1 MASNEL
7 GTYVGRIDSGWVEGA
22 LSSVLALCGDAV
34 LFFDASGTISYA
46 NEQAARLFAH
56 SPKGLVGTDVH
67 LLFAPAEDAGP
78 VRSAVTLGYAEPSRA
93 DSGTQAPIGLPFS
106 TDGTATVHT
115 CADPHG
121 NSVEVRVRCA
131 EVRGSK
137 GSYLLV
143 ARRND
148 EAEAAE
154 SERDRLVVEL
164 SRANKRLAGT
174 LDIVLGTID
183 SGDVATLFSR
193 ALNEITKTMESD
205 GTVMYLAENDGFHLR
220 GLSDHMSVERVPRFM
235 AYGRAIGS
243 LATREGRPL
252 CLTVLPP
259 EREELRRG
267 RVTVRRVADE
277 ATGHIYKVHV
287 AALPPFTSFIA
298 VPVWFGGHVIALL
311 ETGWASTRHMR
322 EDDAKLLDA
331 VAQYLSVQLMG
342 AFSAMRAQ
350 KRDQLAATSSRL
362 REKIMAADT
371 ITCKLLA
378 QVLGNASGE
387 LGATLVVLE
396 PMADGYLLRV
406 RAKSEASASAGNTDD
421 GSASSAGTH
430 AAAGPAS
437 PAVSRAAAG
446 SSATPDASGS
456 IGAESSDGFQTL
468 LGTDGRP
475 LLLPASVLQSDSK
488 AAVHGTG
495 KSNDSGPNSGSAA
508 PTMPDNPSAAITA
521 TAVRPGAS
529 QIPAASKLSN
539 WLAANGLVS
548 VGAVVDLGVVEGEP
562 FRALVLRGASAMAPG
577 EPEPLSD
584 MEVDFLDAFAVDV
597 CELVAGGEEH
607 AQDKR
612 IAQALQSGMRNEL
625 QEVKGI
631 SAQGLYSSATA
642 QAFVGGDF
650 YDLIRLP
657 GRRACVIMGDV
668 SGKGVEAASVSAAV
682 RTALGAYAWEGL
694 RPARMVRSLND
705 FLLGFSRVE
714 TFATLFVGI
723 VDLEKGSLTYCSAGH
738 PPALLLRASTG
749 EISLLDVQSGVVGAF
764 KDILY
769 QDGKVRIRPG
779 DMLLLYTDGTTE
791 SRAPDGAFFGEEGL
805 RDAVMREWQLGFD
818 GITDRLLATLDR
830 FTHNNLDDDV
840 AIVAL
845 RFDEVGKAAKK
856 S

>member
-34 LFFDASGTISYA
+34 LFFDASGTVSYA
-46 NEQAARLFAH
+46 NEQATRLFAH
-56 SPKGLVGTDVH
+56 SSKGLVGMDVR
-67 LLFAPAEDAGP
+67 LLFAPAGNVAPAGSAGP
-78 VRSAVTLGYAEPSRA
+78 SSSAEPTRYADPAPSQSSARA
-93 DSGTQAPIGLPFS
+93 SSQLGGRARSHGSAQAPTGLPFS
-106 TDGTATVHT
+106 MDGTATVHT
-115 CADPHG
+115 CADPRG

-154 SERDRLVVEL
+154 GERDRLVVEL

-220 GLSDHMSVERVPRFM
+220 GLSDRMGVERVPRFM

-267 RVTVRRVADE
+267 RIALRRVADE

-311 ETGWASTRHMR
+311 ETGWTSTRHMR

-371 ITCKLLA
+371 ITCELLA
-378 QVLGNASGE
+378 QVLGSASGE
-387 LGATLVVLE
+387 LGATLVILE
-396 PMADGYLLRV
+396 AMADGYLLRV
-406 RAKSEASASAGNTDD
+406 RPKSGAGDSAGDT
-421 GSASSAGTH
+421 
-430 AAAGPAS
+430 
-437 PAVSRAAAG
+437 
-446 SSATPDASGS
+446 SGV
-456 IGAESSDGFQTL
+456 GSSDGFQTL
-468 LGTDGRP
+468 LGLDGRP
-475 LLLPASVLQSDSK
+475 LLLPANVLQSDSR
-488 AAVHGTG
+488 AAASGVAQP
-495 KSNDSGPNSGSAA
+495 NDSGANSGSAT
-508 PTMPDNPSAAITA
+508 PTTPDSPSAAIMA

-529 QIPAASKLSN
+529 IIPAASVLSD
-539 WLAANGLVS
+539 WLAANGLAS
-548 VGAVVDLGVVEGEP
+548 VGAVVDFGVVEGEP
-562 FRALVLRGASAMAPG
+562 FRALVLRGASATAPG

-625 QEVKGI
+625 QDVKGI

-791 SRAPDGAFFGEEGL
+791 SRAPDGTFFGEEGL
-805 RDAVMREWQLGFD
+805 RDAVMREWQHGFD
-818 GITDRLLATLDR
+818 GIADRLLATLDR
-830 FTHNNLDDDV
+830 FTQNNLDDDV

-845 RFDEVGKAAKK
+845 RFDEVGKAARKQ
-856 S
+856 